1 MNDIPPDLTQADP
14 GSGFRFSDMRLAVGT
29 RLQIELVEGGESK
42 HYYSSLLGYAR
53 GEYLIV
59 KMPFHAGLS
68 VPLQEGDELGIRL
81 LSGVHAFA
89 FSSTVQRVFLA
100 PLYYMHL
107 SFPETIAGT
116 VVREAPR
123 VDIVIDTL
131 ITTARTRPERPLEA
145 RILNLSSSGALIE
158 SASAVGLKG
167 EKIHMVF
174 SFPEHTAGP
183 EVTIRTDAVLQ
194 NLRHSRASEAGAARL
209 FSCGV
214 RFNELGE
221 REKRLIENLV
231 FRTAMEV
238 GVT

>member
-1 MNDIPPDLTQADP
+1 MNDTPPDLSQADP
-14 GSGFRFSDMRLAVGT
+14 GSGFRFTDMRLGVGT

-68 VPLQEGDELGIRL
+68 VPLQEGDQLGIRL

-89 FSSTVQRVFLA
+89 FSGTVQRVFLA
-100 PLYYMHL
+100 PLYYLHL

-123 VDIVIDTL
+123 VDIVIETQ
-131 ITTARTRPERPLEA
+131 ITTARTRPDRPLEA

-158 SASAVGLKG
+158 CPSAVGLKG
-167 EKIHMVF
+167 EKIQMTF

-183 EVTIRTDAVLQ
+183 DVLVRADAVLQ
-194 NLRHSRASEAGAARL
+194 NLRPSRASDAGGERL

-214 RFNELGE
+214 RFDALGE

>member
-1 MNDIPPDLTQADP
+1 MNDIPPAFAESDAAP
-14 GSGFRFSDMRLAVGT
+14 GFRFADMRLAVGT
-29 RLQIELVEGGESK
+29 RLQVELFEGGEAK

-59 KMPFHAGLS
+59 KIPFHAGLS
-68 VPLQEGDELGIRL
+68 VPLQEGEQLGIRL

-107 SFPETIAGT
+107 TFPESIAGT

-123 VDIVIDTL
+123 VDITVETR
-131 ITTARTRPERPLEA
+131 ITTARTRPDRPLAA

-158 SASAVGLKG
+158 CESAVGLKG
-167 EKIHMVF
+167 EKIQMVF
-174 SFPEHTAGP
+174 AFPEHTAGP
-183 EVTIRTDAVLQ
+183 DVTISTEAILQ
-194 NLRHSRASEAGAARL
+194 NLRHSRASEAGVARL

-214 RFNELGE
+214 RFSELSE
-221 REKRLIENLV
+221 RNKRLIENLV
-231 FRTAMEV
+231 FRTAMEH
-238 GVT
+238 GIT